1 MRKHRTRRLQHST
14 TFHCSEDFC
23 STTIPVR
30 TLLPPCYAPNKVPKK
45 RPQRNP
51 PPFYLSRFQGEP
63 RLPRVGYLN
72 LTTGLMAT
80 TPFPGVTRSQT
91 HRLAAHCVVL
101 FFLPLWGG
109 FDQSLISS
117 HCRSQS
123 SFFAC
128 AHQPGVDFPSS
139 TNRRPPLLSTTLRRF
154 TSLSLLYSLATVT

>member
-23 STTIPVR
+23 STTIRVR
-30 TLLPPCYAPNKVPKK
+30 TLLPPCYAPNKVQKK
-45 RPQRNP
+45 RTQRNP

-101 FFLPLWGG
+101 FFLPLWEA
-109 FDQSLISS
+109 L
-117 HCRSQS
+117 
-123 SFFAC
+123 
-128 AHQPGVDFPSS
+128 
-139 TNRRPPLLSTTLRRF
+139 
-154 TSLSLLYSLATVT
+154 TSLSFHLTVAHSPLSSPVLINLVLISLRPRTGVLPYSQRLYAGLRRSHSCTA